1 MNILRYAFK
10 NIFRN
15 LFLSGSS
22 VLIIA
27 LLVFFVNILL
37 FVLFASERF
46 VENINNR
53 ISITINF
60 RDGYDES
67 TPRAQILST
76 GIRTSFT
83 GILLEYISRENAFAI
98 LQSRNPELAS
108 LIEQGDEN
116 PLPNSLRISNI
127 DLESYERLNTYVSRF
142 QDILQY
148 DAGDMDKK
156 LLDYRSQY
164 ERISFVV
171 WLLSSLQYGV
181 YILLWLFGF
190 TVFAIIYMIIRNF
203 VFFQKDEIR
212 IIELVWGKPVFI
224 YGPFA
229 LQGLFYALVA
239 VLLVVGFI
247 IFLHSTL
254 SIDFISGPLTHVIE
268 DFYIFLGVLVPYQ
281 FLIFGGI
288 GAISAFIASYSYVNS
303 TIGE

>member
-171 WLLSSLQYGV
+171 
-181 YILLWLFGF
+181 
-190 TVFAIIYMIIRNF
+190 
-203 VFFQKDEIR
+203 
-212 IIELVWGKPVFI
+212 
-224 YGPFA
+224 
-229 LQGLFYALVA
+229 
-239 VLLVVGFI
+239 
-247 IFLHSTL
+247 
-254 SIDFISGPLTHVIE
+254 
-268 DFYIFLGVLVPYQ
+268 
-281 FLIFGGI
+281 
-288 GAISAFIASYSYVNS
+288 
-303 TIGE
+303 